1 MLGILF
7 LLSLVSITDGSLNS
21 AAHFPANL
29 NIPKSHIPYLFMSKP
44 FIDKCETVKACK
56 TKVKLYFASSS
67 FCYTMPRSVDR
78 SRNKVQ
84 VYYALISVKI
94 VYRKPEN
101 FCFFFFF
108 TVYERYSA
116 VLGIRKRMCLQKQ
129 FLLCDNSM
137 RQRQRKRVSVSDYLP
152 AIFLYFVPRFGR

>member
-108 TVYERYSA
+108 YSIWTVFSGAGDTKKDVSSKTVSPLRQFDATTSA
-116 VLGIRKRMCLQKQ
+116 KKSQCIWLSSSN
-129 FLLCDNSM
+129 FS
-137 RQRQRKRVSVSDYLP
+137 
-152 AIFLYFVPRFGR
+152 IFRSQIW